1 MKKLLCLLLLFS
13 VLFRPSRAAAQEEE
27 IAQLLLNVEKLAQF
41 KSILTDMK
49 KGYDILSGG
58 YNTIKNISEG
68 NFSIHKTF
76 LDGLMEVSP
85 AVRNYRKVSEIMNN
99 QVLLAREYRA
109 AFNRFKSSAIFSPGE
124 LTYMEGVYGKL
135 LKLSMRD
142 LDELLLIITANQMRM
157 SDDERLR
164 AIDRIHLD
172 GEDKL
177 SFLRHFNNSTVIL
190 QKQREKEKAAN
201 RTIQL
206 LHGIDK

>member
-1 MKKLLCLLLLFS
+1 MKKLSCLLLIFSFLFCY
-13 VLFRPSRAAAQEEE
+13 SRVSAQEEE
-27 IAQLLLNVEKLAQF
+27 ITQLLLNVEKLAQF
-41 KSILTDMK
+41 KSILKDMK
-49 KGYDILSGG
+49 KGYDILNGG

-76 LDGLMEVSP
+76 LDGLMDVSP
-85 AVRNYRKVSEIMNN
+85 AVRNYRKVAEIMSN
-99 QVLLAREYRA
+99 QILLAREYRA
-109 AFNRFKSSAIFSPGE
+109 AFNRFKGSDIFSTRE
-124 LTYMEGVYGKL
+124 LSYMEGVYGKL

-164 AIDRIHLD
+164 AIDRIHLE

-177 SFLRHFNNSTVIL
+177 SFLRHFNNSTAIL

-201 RTIQL
+201 STIQL
-206 LHGIDK
+206 LHGINK